1 MPITVNNLPT
11 SPTLAGVSAGE
22 YFILVSTG
30 VAHFVAHDFNDGS
43 KLCLRIIPGNPDL
56 LPITLNNS
64 LVVQPISDPS
74 SITFDF
80 S

>member
-11 SPTLAGVSAGE
+11 SPTLADIVVGE
-22 YFILVSTG
+22 YFILVSSG
-30 VAHFVAHDFNDGS
+30 VAHFVAHDLGDGT
-43 KLCLRIIPGNPDL
+43 KLCIRLVPGNPDL
-56 LPITLNNS
+56 LPIALSN
-64 LVVQPISDPS
+64 LFAVQPISDPS